1 MRFDEPLYVS
11 GTGIELAETTTL
23 EAALEAGLCRRATVW
38 RTGVRSVCVS
48 AELSGPELAARA
60 ARRALGGAGAG
71 PSDVDLVLHASTYH
85 QGHDLWSAASYVQRE
100 SLGNACPS
108 MEVRQLSNGGLAAV
122 ELAAG
127 YLTAAP
133 ARRHSALVTTGDRFA
148 PPGFDRFAT
157 DPGTICGDAGTAL
170 VLSTVDGFARLVAL
184 VTVSDPGLEV
194 MGRGEDPFS
203 DAPLQAR
210 PTIDV
215 GVHRPHLLRSI
226 GMTEMLER
234 MVAGQQES
242 FRTALDDAKIDADD
256 VRRFVLPNLGA
267 PKVAAQFLEPLGID
281 PARTTQ
287 DWGLGLGHLGAG
299 DQIAGLAH
307 LREEGLLASG
317 DHCVLVGAGGGFT
330 WTTAVL
336 EML

>member
-1 MRFDEPLYVS
+1 MRFDETLYVS
-11 GTGIELAETTTL
+11 GAGSELAEQATL
-23 EAALEAGLCRRATVW
+23 ESALAEGLCRKADVW

-48 AELSGPELAARA
+48 RSLSGPELAVRA
-60 ARRALGGAGAG
+60 ARRAVAGAG
-71 PSDVDLVLHASTYH
+71 VAPSEVDLVLHASTYH

-108 MEVRQLSNGGLAAV
+108 MEVRQLSNGGLAAL
-122 ELAAG
+122 ELGASYLAA
-127 YLTAAP
+127 AP
-133 ARRHSALVTTGDRFA
+133 DRRHSALVTTGDRFA
-148 PPGFDRFAT
+148 APGFDRFAT

-170 VLSTVDGFARLVAL
+170 VLSTVDGFARLVSV

-234 MVAGQQES
+234 MVSGAQES
-242 FRTALDDAKIDADD
+242 FRTALDEAKIDAGD

-267 PKVAAQFLEPLGID
+267 PKVAAQFLEPLDID

-307 LREEGLLASG
+307 LHDEGLLASG
-317 DHCVLVGAGGGFT
+317 DVCVLVGAGGGFT
-330 WTTAVL
+330 WSTAVL